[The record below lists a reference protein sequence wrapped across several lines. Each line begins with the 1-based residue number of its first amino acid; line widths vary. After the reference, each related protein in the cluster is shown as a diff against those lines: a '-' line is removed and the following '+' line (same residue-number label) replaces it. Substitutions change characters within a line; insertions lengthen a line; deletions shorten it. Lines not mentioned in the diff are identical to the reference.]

1 MNTVPADSTCQTIS
15 RGDKWLLGLLFVL
28 AGLTYRELFTWQ
40 FSLHEHPNY
49 VGWFFDLSDTSP
61 QFHYLLAIGLF
72 YVRRKDIG
80 EAFQGNGTPWSA
92 MLFLLPG
99 AALLLWGRYVTATDI
114 VCLSFILVGFGTARF
129 LSGKR
134 LSRMILFPALILF
147 LAIPLPA
154 VLINQI
160 VFPFQLWTAEH
171 IAWLLN
177 VAGIPSWPAGDMI
190 IMAGHS
196 NRVAESCTA
205 LGFMKWLLVFAL
217 AYAYLFPVSR
227 LHAAVLIL
235 SAPVI
240 AYTVNLLRGLSLVL
254 NPGLEVLEIHTAQ
267 GIVFF
272 LIGFSL
278 LYGLDT
284 LLLHLLGHRNEV
296 GRARYPNDRCDTDP
310 DRKHKPLLMLLTL
323 FSVLSVV
330 SLATPRWSDQA
341 QDPAMTIVLAEELG
355 DWKLVHTPPLNRL
368 FLGRIRYSPYLYRV
382 YEQEKEWVSL
392 FIGYDDRRQ
401 RNRSLLSDKNA
412 YEREIGL
419 IEERSLVELDA
430 RRQHPACLLYTSPSP
445 RD

>member
-28 AGLTYRELFTWQ
+28 AGLTYRELFTWN
-40 FSLHEHPNY
+40 FSSHKLPNY
-49 VGWFFDLSDTSP
+49 VGWFFNLSDTSP

-80 EAFQGNGTPWSA
+80 EAFQENGTPWSA
-92 MLFLLPG
+92 MFFLLPG

-177 VAGIPSWPAGDMI
+177 VIGIPSWPSGDMI
-190 IMAGHS
+190 FMAGHS
-196 NRVAESCTA
+196 VRVAESCTA

-227 LHAAVLIL
+227 LHAVVLIL

-240 AYTVNLLRGLSLVL
+240 AYAVNLLRGFSLVL
-254 NPGLEVLEIHTAQ
+254 NPGLEVLEIHIVQ

-278 LYGLDT
+278 LYALDT
-284 LLLHLLGHRNEV
+284 LLLRLLGHRKEV
-296 GRARYPNDRCDTDP
+296 VSQRNPNDRCEMNP
-310 DRKHKPLLMLLTL
+310 DRKHKPLLILLTL
-323 FSVLSVV
+323 FSVLFVV
-330 SLATPRWSDQA
+330 SLATPRWSDPYEG
-341 QDPAMTIVLAEELG
+341 PAMEIVLAEEIG
-355 DWKLVHTPPLNRL
+355 DWKLLHTPPLNRL
-368 FLGRIRYSPYLYRV
+368 FLGKY
-382 YEQEKEWVSL
+382 
-392 FIGYDDRRQ
+392 
-401 RNRSLLSDKNA
+401 SLLILSIS
-412 YEREIGL
+412 YL
-419 IEERSLVELDA
+419 CP
-430 RRQHPACLLYTSPSP
+430 Q
-445 RD
+445 